1 MAAED
6 TEPSV
11 YPSVVFKKT
20 EGTLTLTNESFTF
33 APKGGATAPSVLP
46 FHVVAKHQVSPPSYP
61 KSLLKIVL
69 KDGKSLTFQWTAREV
84 MEEAR
89 KDISVR
95 LRRFQ
100 ASTANGAST
109 NGTVQAANNAN
120 ASPATGTA
128 ATMSGK
134 KRSHA
139 ELLLQRSSS
148 ARKIGAAAAGGPPV
162 SIDDLDPTA
171 LAVTRSSLL
180 AANPSLRA
188 QHTFLVE
195 ETKTVEE
202 DDFWKTHDNLLQE
215 EYAKICGMARAGT
228 SSLLQSHLP
237 LQGRV
242 TLGVEEMRQI
252 FILYPAVHKA
262 YEEKVPLELSDEQFW
277 RKYLESEY
285 FHRDRGRLGT
295 AARDHAADAST
306 EKAKAQRTAD
316 DQDARAAA
324 VGTDDLFSRYD
335 QKLREEQRRNEQS
348 SAATVAR
355 TTTTASKRSLAAGST
370 ARARK
375 WGPHLAVGQFDLAST
390 FETERGKLLEGPRDN
405 HPPNRADDGKGAKVI
420 QKYNRHWAMVLHPE
434 QAIAGSNLTDVA
446 HQSVVEVLEDDDDAK
461 ANGGL
466 DKEMKKLVGFA
477 MADKEDANHAL
488 GTGADL
494 PSDAED
500 DDSNGGAHSES
511 LTLKNVE
518 AYYSGQLKRNETA
531 LLASEEDLKREA
543 VFSQALASKMKALA
557 AKNRIAGDA
566 GASSMLQE
574 NCFPPDKL
582 GRDLLSAL
590 TKKMAQD
597 SQINGPLEVV
607 KTLPEDFKKR
617 LHSYFRRSSEL
628 LRHFFGLRRLE
639 AQGSSG
645 AYSKKLARI
654 VEGMETFYREM
665 EGMRREFPQTET
677 GELQRKMCLPI
688 MDQLDWAFKLHREGV
703 GGAGRGG
710 GFVTVEEL

>member
-1 MAAED
+1 MAAEE
-6 TEPSV
+6 TEPSSV

-69 KDGKSLTFQWTAREV
+69 QDGKSLTFQWTARDI

-100 ASTANGAST
+100 AAAPNANGKGT
-109 NGTVQAANNAN
+109 NGTATKTINGN
-120 ASPATGTA
+120 ASPAA
-128 ATMSGK
+128 ATMITMSGK

-139 ELLLQRSSS
+139 ELMQRSSS
-148 ARKIGAAAAGGPPV
+148 ARKLAAATTAGSPPA

-180 AANPSLRA
+180 AANSSLRA
-188 QHTFLVE
+188 QHKFLVD

-306 EKAKAQRTAD
+306 EKAKAQRAAD

-335 QKLREEQRRNEQS
+335 QKLREEQRRNQQQS
-348 SAATVAR
+348 SAAMTASST
-355 TTTTASKRSLAAGST
+355 TTTTASRRSLAAGST
-370 ARARK
+370 ARAKK

-390 FETERGKLLEGPRDN
+390 FQTERGQLLEGPRDN

-434 QAIAGSNLTDVA
+434 QVFLILSL
-446 HQSVVEVLEDDDDAK
+446 L
-461 ANGGL
+461 
-466 DKEMKKLVGFA
+466 
-477 MADKEDANHAL
+477 
-488 GTGADL
+488 
-494 PSDAED
+494 
-500 DDSNGGAHSES
+500 SES
-511 LTLKNVE
+511 LN
-518 AYYSGQLKRNETA
+518 Y
-531 LLASEEDLKREA
+531 
-543 VFSQALASKMKALA
+543 
-557 AKNRIAGDA
+557 
-566 GASSMLQE
+566 
-574 NCFPPDKL
+574 
-582 GRDLLSAL
+582 
-590 TKKMAQD
+590 
-597 SQINGPLEVV
+597 
-607 KTLPEDFKKR
+607 
-617 LHSYFRRSSEL
+617 
-628 LRHFFGLRRLE
+628 
-639 AQGSSG
+639 
-645 AYSKKLARI
+645 
-654 VEGMETFYREM
+654 
-665 EGMRREFPQTET
+665 
-677 GELQRKMCLPI
+677 
-688 MDQLDWAFKLHREGV
+688 
-703 GGAGRGG
+703 
-710 GFVTVEEL
+710 